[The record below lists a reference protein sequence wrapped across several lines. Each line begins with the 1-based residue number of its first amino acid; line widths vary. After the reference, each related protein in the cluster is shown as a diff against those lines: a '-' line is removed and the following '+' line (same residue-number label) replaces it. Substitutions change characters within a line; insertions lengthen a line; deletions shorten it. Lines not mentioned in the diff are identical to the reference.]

1 MNTKRKTKAERIVET
16 LKKQYSQDELR
27 YSNDMMRYQAQA
39 ERILNWSN
47 HERGH
52 YEGFRNFLIAAWSE
66 FETEPLIMNW
76 SHTYLCEVLERE
88 LWRITYGEPK
98 TKDFV
103 INQMFRS
110 LKSKQI
116 CVYFNAYAW
125 LINPSLKFIYVTH
138 SDMLAFSFSSETRN
152 LIQSRWYQLLF
163 GHIYRLQRDQNSK
176 TLFVNNKRG
185 ERLSI
190 GVGGKIRGFGG
201 NFLILDDINKSGTG
215 LIGESESERNYK
227 NAWYQAFAHSRI
239 NQPDI
244 DVRINV
250 QQRVHENDLSGF
262 MLKNYDVH
270 HINIPGEIGRNNE
283 YAHLVSPPEL
293 VNEYVDGLF
302 FPERFSWKTLDELR
316 NAIGSYLYAAQVLQ
330 SPAPIGGGIIKAKWF
345 KTFYMQ
351 DLPSSEHITWN
362 FKADTA
368 YTERK
373 SNSASCVIA
382 YCIWQNTVYIR
393 NIMRVWQEFPDFL
406 NSLTNFVIENGYTD
420 KSRIYIEPKANGISV
435 IQSIRK
441 FTRLNVVEERIE
453 PTSVYADFYS
463 KDKIARVTTILPIL
477 EAERV
482 RLLANAGFIKEF
494 INELTLFP
502 NSQHQDQVDT
512 LVMIARELL
521 YEQHIAVAEPT
532 RAFNDYFAGVTKR
545 YGY

>member
-1 MNTKRKTKAERIVET
+1 MKKTQKLIKT
-16 LKKQYSQDELR
+16 LKHQYKDEELYHTAETMRLNSQAR
-27 YSNDMMRYQAQA
+27 
-39 ERILNWSN
+39 RILYGSD

-52 YEGFRNFLIAAWSE
+52 YEGFYNFIIAAWSE
-66 FETEPLIMNW
+66 IETTPLIMNW
-76 SHTYLCEVLERE
+76 SHTYLCEILERE
-88 LWRITYGEPK
+88 IWRITYREPK

-116 CVYFNAYAW
+116 CVLFNAYAW

-152 LIQSRWYQLLF
+152 LIQSDWYQSLF
-163 GHIYRLQRDQNSK
+163 GHIYKLRRDQNSK

-215 LIGESESERNYK
+215 LVGESEAERTSK

-239 NQPDI
+239 NDPEV

-262 MLKNYDVH
+262 LIKNYDVH
-270 HINIPGEIGRNNE
+270 HINIPGEIGRDNE
-283 YAHLVSPPEL
+283 YAHIVQPPEL
-293 VNEYVDGLF
+293 VNEYKDGLF
-302 FPERFSWKTLDELR
+302 FPERFSRKTLDEIKHAL
-316 NAIGSYLYAAQVLQ
+316 GSYLYAAQVLQ
-330 SPAPIGGGIIKAKWF
+330 SPAPIGGGIIKTHWF
-345 KTFYMQ
+345 KPFYMQ
-351 DLPSSEHITWN
+351 DLPTGDHITWH

-373 SNSASCVIA
+373 SNAASCVIA
-382 YCIWQNTVYIR
+382 YCLWQNTLYIR
-393 NIMRVWQEFPDFL
+393 NVMRVWQEFPDFL
-406 NSLTNFVIENGYTD
+406 NSLTNFVIENGYSE
-420 KSRIYIEPKANGISV
+420 KSRIFIEPKANGISV

-441 FTRLNVVEERIE
+441 FSRLNVMEERIE
-453 PTSVYADFYS
+453 PSSPYADFYS
-463 KDKIARVTTILPIL
+463 KDKLARVTTVLPIL

-482 RLLANAGFIKEF
+482 RLLANAGFVKDF
-494 INELTLFP
+494 LNELSLFP
-502 NSQHQDQVDT
+502 NSTHQDQVDT
-512 LVMIARELL
+512 LVMVARELL
-521 YEQHIAVAEPT
+521 YEQQVVLAEPT
-532 RAFNDYFAGVTKR
+532 RAFSDYFTGVTKR